1 MDEFGYELNRLLV
14 DTYRSAGKI
23 EEIMLRDLSA
33 GQLSIA
39 EMHAIECV
47 GRARQE
53 GRTIKDIA
61 RELDITP
68 PSATAMIQRLERRGF
83 VIKERSVED
92 GRQVRIRLTDH
103 GMRAYIGYRYF
114 HRKMVNAVRR
124 DIEPQEMEVLLRAV
138 RGINEFFRQKLFEL
152 ENGETVKP
160 DRRAPSDAPAED
172 EEE

>member
-68 PSATAMIQRLERRGF
+68 PSATAMIQRLERRGY
-83 VIKERSVED
+83 VIKERSAED
-92 GRQVRIRLTDH
+92 GRQVRICLTAH
-103 GMRAYIGYRYF
+103 GLRAYIGYRYF

-124 DIEPQEMEVLLRAV
+124 DIEPQEMDVLLRAM
-138 RGINEFFRQKLFEL
+138 RGINEFFRQRLFQL
-152 ENGETVKP
+152 ENGETVMP
-160 DRRAPSDAPAED
+160 DHRAPTDGDAGKEG
-172 EEE
+172 E